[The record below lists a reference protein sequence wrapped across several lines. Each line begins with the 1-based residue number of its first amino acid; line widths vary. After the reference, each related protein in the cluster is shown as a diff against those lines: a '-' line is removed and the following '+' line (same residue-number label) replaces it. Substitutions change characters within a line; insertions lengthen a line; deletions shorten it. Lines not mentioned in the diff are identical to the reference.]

1 MSQFDWK
8 NIEFDLSKLSDATR
22 DEIIISVSEGKLP
35 LGRLFS
41 LIRESGHDSEVFKS
55 WFDELMEQIA
65 DAHPMGTV
73 AVAAIRNVVSLIGRI
88 GGKK

>member
-1 MSQFDWK
+1 MPQFDWK

-41 LIRESGHDSEVFKS
+41 LVRESGHDSEVFLK
-55 WFDELMEQIA
+55 WFEELMEHIA
-65 DAHPMGTV
+65 DAHPYMGDV
-73 AVAAIRNVVSLIGRI
+73 IVGSIRATVSLIGKL
-88 GGKK
+88 GGK